1 MTNMKITFG
10 KYKNQELSK
19 VYEDTWYKNW
29 LLNQSF
35 FKDKY
40 HDEYKYL
47 LNYRPLSPIN
57 FDDLPG
63 DIKSLIYGINYNAEK
78 SAYEKEIEEEKSKG
92 IVRYG
97 KKGKKKIITRKWIGG
112 PGLPTF
118 EETSTSYLN
127 CKECGNY
134 LAYNGG
140 GWNNQQA
147 YECCPGCY
155 EKFKRDARKRKREQK
170 ELLNNFCL
178 LSDDE
183 E

>member
-1 MTNMKITFG
+1 MTNMIITFG
-10 KYKNQELSK
+10 KYKNKELSK

-35 FKDKY
+35 FKEQY

-47 LNYRPLSPIN
+47 LNYRPISPIN
-57 FDDLPG
+57 FNDLPG
-63 DIKSLIYGINYNAEK
+63 DIKSLIYGMNYNAEK
-78 SAYEKEIEEEKSKG
+78 TAYEKEIEEEKSKG

-97 KKGKKKIITRKWIGG
+97 KKGKKKIRKWIGG

-118 EETSTSYLN
+118 EEVSYLN

-134 LAYNGG
+134 LSRNGG
-140 GWNNQQA
+140 GCYNQQA
-147 YECCPGCY
+147 YECCAGCY
-155 EKFKRDARKRKREQK
+155 EKFKRQARKRKREQK

>member
-1 MTNMKITFG
+1 MTNMIIKFG

-19 VYEDTWYKNW
+19 VYEDTNYKNW

-35 FKDKY
+35 FKEQY

-47 LNYRPLSPIN
+47 LNYRPISPIN
-57 FDDLPG
+57 FNDLPG
-63 DIKSLIYGINYNAEK
+63 DIKSLIYGMNYNAEK
-78 SAYEKEIEEEKSKG
+78 SVYEKEIEEEKKEG

-112 PGLPTF
+112 PALPTF

-134 LAYNGG
+134 LSRNGG

-147 YECCPGCY
+147 YECCGSCY
-155 EKFKRDARKRKREQK
+155 RKIYISNARRRKEQK